1 MERVMQ
7 WADRLANAIGED
19 DRSRRLAAARA
30 AAEKDEAAK
39 KLLADYRSHM
49 TRLGELSRSGKP
61 IEPADKYKID
71 ELQTAMAG
79 SPVLR
84 ELAAAEADFVEM
96 MRRVYQKLDAA
107 AGAK

>member
-19 DRSRRLAAARA
+19 ERSRRLAAARG

-39 KLLADYRSHM
+39 KLLDDYRGHM
-49 TRLGELSRSGKP
+49 TRLAELSRSGKP
-61 IEPADKYKID
+61 IEPADKHKVD

-79 SPVLR
+79 SPPLR
-84 ELAAAEADFVEM
+84 ELAAAEADFVQM
-96 MRRVYQKLDAA
+96 MRRVYQKLDTVVEP
-107 AGAK
+107 K